1 MCVYVHTD
9 AYKDQ
14 ELEAEGIY
22 RKIRDLIWVLG
33 IEFETSTRV
42 IYPASGTVF
51 LLININYIK

>member
-9 AYKDQ
+9 ACKDQ

-33 IEFETSTRV
+33 IEFETST
-42 IYPASGTVF
+42 
-51 LLININYIK
+51 